1 MAFSEVIG
9 GRHIRFTRTVRAEIG
24 DQSVVAD
31 IWLEC
36 VFPPDFKPEL
46 YSLGLKAKEDGGTTV
61 ELTPPF
67 GPDVKIHV
75 LDAGATRVAFGAEP
89 TSTSFLD
96 LAAEQEAALSDER
109 GQQIRLE
116 MARLQANPD
125 LAEEKSGKA
134 ALLAGAAAKP
144 LRRI

>member
-31 IWLEC
+31 IWLEA
-36 VFPPDFKPEL
+36 VFPLDFRPEL
-46 YSLGLKAKEDGGTTV
+46 YSLGLKAKEGGGTTV
-61 ELTPPF
+61 ELTPAF
-67 GPDVKIHV
+67 GPDVEIRV
-75 LDAGATRVAFGAEP
+75 LDAGATRVPFGTEPTDTSSLDLGAE
-89 TSTSFLD
+89 L
-96 LAAEQEAALSDER
+96 EGQLSDER
-109 GQQIRLE
+109 SVQIRLE

-125 LAEEKSGKA
+125 AAEPVGGKA
-134 ALLAGAAAKP
+134 ALLAGAATKP